1 MTNDE
6 IWSAKNRR
14 VKDLN
19 SEADDLACDIC
30 ALMGGPAMVEG
41 TPERI
46 ANFRYVWGLPKYDRD
61 ARRRALTD
69 PI

>member
-1 MTNDE
+1 MNDE

-14 VKDLN
+14 LKNLN

-30 ALMGGPAMVEG
+30 ALMGGEAMQQG

-46 ANFRYVWGLPKYDRD
+46 ANFKWVWALPRYDGT

-69 PI
+69 PL